1 MYDRLNII
9 VLLLTKA
16 QKITD
21 GVNDQRRGGDKTV
34 SRSAREVYLSDLD
47 KHDDFYCRS
56 LRNLGK

>member
-34 SRSAREVYLSDLD
+34 SRSARAVYHSDFD
-47 KHDDFYCRS
+47 VYDIFHCCS
-56 LRNLGK
+56 LRDMGK